1 MSINGRRRIVEQE
14 LKHGES
20 LEESVVA
27 GDEIQIVGC
36 YCPELI
42 GKDDVETPLR
52 YSAGINASIDGA
64 RRIYRGKMAELNVL
78 SSRLSCTRGCRISRC
93 PTPVISSRG
102 L

>member
-1 MSINGRRRIVEQE
+1 M
-14 LKHGES
+14 L
-20 LEESVVA
+20 A
-27 GDEIQIVGC
+27 GDRPTAFSPKIADSAS
-36 YCPELI
+36 